1 MTGVQT
7 CALPISV
14 GKYREYFSRQGLFE
28 NVLYDGMKELLAEVA
43 SLGKKI
49 VIATSKP
56 EVYTVQI
63 LKYFEIEQYFYFL
76 QEVH

>member
-1 MTGVQT
+1 
-7 CALPISV
+7 
-14 GKYREYFSRQGLFE
+14 
-28 NVLYDGMKELLAEVA
+28 MKELLAEVA

-63 LKYFEIEQYFYFL
+63 ISILKLSNIFIFL

>member
-1 MTGVQT
+1 
-7 CALPISV
+7 
-14 GKYREYFSRQGLFE
+14 
-28 NVLYDGMKELLAEVA
+28 MKELLAEVA

-63 LKYFEIEQYFYFL
+63 LKYFEIEQYFYFFAGSTL
-76 QEVH
+76 DGSRSKKR